1 MSFNP
6 LTMEWSPTSGYPTAT
21 QTVQTL
27 SSIDPTVIPALSKS
41 IVDAVS
47 SLATD
52 TYHPDMIL
60 LSRVIRGAQA
70 SITAVEAQKIIATAT
85 DSSVVAQATDALFKA
100 TYNLD
105 SLALEMNLY
114 GYVMNKGVNIFFL
127 VAFGLVLFFNIGM
140 LWKSRYHWYNVTFM
154 CGFILEFLG
163 FLGRVLSTTD
173 YDDVNYYLL
182 QYAPLT
188 IAPAFIMGGIYF
200 IFAQNVIMYGREYTV
215 LKPMWYTYFF
225 VASDVICL
233 VIQGVGGGMA
243 SGAAK
248 DMEDTDPGTWT
259 MFVGVLAQV
268 IAMSV
273 FMIFWFNFLY
283 RLYFRHAKDIEG
295 EWKEKKRSPWNF
307 FRILLN
313 LRSTRTYKSTQLEQF
328 YNEKYVSQRQRK
340 LVPYFPLAITIAVIA
355 IYIRCI
361 YRVVELKQGFSG
373 YLITHEVYIMVL
385 DAMLVLIAGLIFVPF
400 HPVLVFGAENVF
412 SIKTVR
418 NREDIE
424 FENLEKVEAA
434 STDVE
439 SGVSDGT
446 RSSFNSV
453 PQRNI

>member
-6 LTMEWSPTSGYPTAT
+6 LTLEWSPTSGYPTIT
-21 QTVQTL
+21 KTVQTL
-27 SSIDPTVIPALSKS
+27 SSIDPTVVPALSNS
-41 IVDAVS
+41 IVNAAK

-52 TYHPDMIL
+52 TFHPDMIL
-60 LSRVIRGAQA
+60 LSRVIRGAKA
-70 SITAVEAQKIIATAT
+70 SLTALEAQKVLATAT

-100 TYNLD
+100 AYNLED
-105 SLALEMNLY
+105 LAMEENLY
-114 GYVMNKGVNIFFL
+114 DYVMNKGVNIFFL
-127 VAFGLVLFFNIGM
+127 VMFALVLFFNIGM
-140 LWKSRYHWYNVTFM
+140 LWKSRYHWYNVTFI

-173 YDDVNYYLL
+173 YTDINFYLL

-243 SGAAK
+243 SSAAK
-248 DMEDTDPGTWT
+248 NKENPDPGTWT

-273 FMIFWFNFLY
+273 FLIFWLNFLY
-283 RLYFRHAKDIEG
+283 RLYFRNAKAIEG
-295 EWKEKKRSPWNF
+295 DWKQKKRTPGNF
-307 FRILLN
+307 FKLLFN
-313 LRSTRTYKSTQLEQF
+313 IRSIRTYRNTQLEQF
-328 YNEKYVSQRQRK
+328 YNEKYTSIRQRK
-340 LVPYFPLAITIAVIA
+340 LIHYFPLAITIAVIA

-373 YLITHEVYIMVL
+373 YLITHEVFIMVL
-385 DAMLVLIAGLIFVPF
+385 DAMLVLISGFVFIPF
-400 HPVLVFGAENVF
+400 HPVFVFGQENVF
-412 SIKTVR
+412 NIKTVR
-418 NREDIE
+418 NR
-424 FENLEKVEAA
+424 K
-434 STDVE
+434 DVE
-439 SGVSDGT
+439 VENGEKEATSLEIESGESE
-446 RSSFNSV
+446 RAENSFDQEI
-453 PQRNI
+453 QRNI